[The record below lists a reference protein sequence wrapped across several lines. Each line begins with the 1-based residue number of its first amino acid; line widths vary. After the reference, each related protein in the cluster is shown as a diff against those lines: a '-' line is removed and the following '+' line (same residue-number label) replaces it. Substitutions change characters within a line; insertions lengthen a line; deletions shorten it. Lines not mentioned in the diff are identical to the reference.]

1 MTSNRRGQ
9 SQSALRAVQG
19 RHEAIQKIER
29 QMIEL
34 AQLFQDM
41 EAAVIEQEPAVM
53 DIEQKG
59 EETVV
64 NLGKGNEQLNTAVD
78 KARSAR
84 KKKWICLG
92 IVSMSSPNSPLACF
106 DADFFSPHHY
116 HHCCRCRH
124 RCGGHE
130 QPAEELSIHH
140 SCTLTVPNS
149 AYPLS
154 HCSLGDMRHWQ
165 RLALAWKEDRM
176 ASHPSI
182 DIIIFLDRH
191 FTVPLFA
198 RSKAANGSGRELIL
212 LHGSHSCRINCC
224 NKKLERIS

>member
-59 EETVV
+59 EDTVV
-64 NLGKGNEQLNTAVD
+64 NLGKGNEQLDEAVK

-92 IVSMSSPNSPLACF
+92 IVGTSHSPLSKDEIF
-106 DADFFSPHHY
+106 ILINHSTHHS
-116 HHCCRCRH
+116 HHRGRRRH
-124 RCGGHE
+124 R
-130 QPAEELSIHH
+130 
-140 SCTLTVPNS
+140 
-149 AYPLS
+149 
-154 HCSLGDMRHWQ
+154 R
-165 RLALAWKEDRM
+165 
-176 ASHPSI
+176 
-182 DIIIFLDRH
+182 
-191 FTVPLFA
+191 
-198 RSKAANGSGRELIL
+198 
-212 LHGSHSCRINCC
+212 
-224 NKKLERIS
+224 